1 MVGKNVGSLIYRWHA
16 LKKPIPT
23 VTAQETDLR
32 DNPKQDAVQQASH
45 PSAESKVLCS
55 RSTFSK
61 VLSRAFFLAVAQI
74 LIRMNVK
81 RVSCI

>member
-1 MVGKNVGSLIYRWHA
+1 MRKKKN
-16 LKKPIPT
+16 IPT

-45 PSAESKVLCS
+45 PSAESKSALL
-55 RSTFSK
+55 STFSN
-61 VLSRAFFLAVAQI
+61 VLSRALFLAVAQI